1 MAVISLERDAL
12 AASCSHMEQS
22 MQYRKF
28 AEECRRFVGLAKTA
42 EQRKVLQEME
52 AMWTRLAEEA
62 ENRDT
67 KRI

>member
-1 MAVISLERDAL
+1 MAIISLERQVL
-12 AASCSHMEQS
+12 AATCSHMEQS

-28 AEECRRFVGLAKTA
+28 AEECRRFASLAKTA

-52 AMWTRLAEEA
+52 AVWTKLAEEA
-62 ENRDT
+62 DNRDA

>member
-1 MAVISLERDAL
+1 MAVISLERHVV

-22 MQYRKF
+22 MQFRKF
-28 AEECRRFVGLAKTA
+28 AEECRRFASLAKTT

-52 AMWTRLAEEA
+52 AMWTKLAEEA
-62 ENRDT
+62 DNRDA